1 MIEGWDRKE
10 KNFFISFQIACD
22 DGEKSMKIVRI
33 YFSHT
38 IRKTVCN
45 KNREKKYFLCV
56 GWQRVVLFMMSLSI
70 VELLKSGKII

>member
-10 KNFFISFQIACD
+10 KKLFFISFQIACD

-45 KNREKKYFLCV
+45 KNREKIFLCV
-56 GWQRVVLFMMSLSI
+56 GWQRVVLFMMSLKI